1 MHTPRARSVAG
12 ARPSAGHLAA
22 DGMEAMFCPP
32 CPASD
37 GQDESLA
44 RGTTL
49 HQIVFQFM
57 GTELVHCEFVAEEKL
72 LNA

>member
-32 CPASD
+32 CPAAD

-44 RGTTL
+44 CGTTL
-49 HQIVFQFM
+49 QIVFQFR
-57 GTELVHCEFVAEEKL
+57 GTKLVRCEQIAEEQM
-72 LNA
+72 